1 MGEDNTPQGDTVRRF
16 TIRSVQGQL
25 MTLVAAGLVGLV
37 VLALLSAQHLSSTM
51 LTERKAMLRSIVQ
64 EAITIAAVYEEK
76 ARSGEMTTE
85 EAQADALVA
94 LNAQRFD
101 PNGYLF
107 GYTTDGTCFL
117 LPTKTER
124 VGENFIA
131 EVDAQGNAFIKGIVD
146 AGQDPEGGFTEY
158 WFPKPDEE
166 AASPKLAYSLSFE
179 PWGWVIGTGAYV
191 DDVQAAADAQLGRQL
206 LLQVLPIVVALLVV
220 GLYISRRVER
230 SINGIT
236 RTLEQGDLSTRL
248 DEGNGKTELD
258 RLAKALNHTLDNVS
272 QVVREVITV
281 SGELDAAAGAL
292 DDASLAIAEK
302 AQGASER
309 ARHGTDAAD
318 ALTQSF
324 GALVESS
331 AQMGVAVREIARN
344 ASEATRVASDA
355 VVVAGDANEV
365 IRRLGLSSTEIG
377 DVVRVINTIA
387 RQTKLLAL
395 NATIESARAGEGGK
409 GFAVVATEVKDLA
422 QGTTDASDDIVRR
435 VGALVEDTEQAVTSV
450 ESIAEIISSI
460 NAFQASI
467 AGAIEEQ
474 TATTSEIDNVV
485 GMAAAN
491 GRVVS
496 ELMREVSENA
506 AQTEGGLEPVRANA
520 QRLVRA
526 SAQLKAT
533 VSVFQGADRG

>member
-1 MGEDNTPQGDTVRRF
+1 MMV
-16 TIRSVQGQL
+16 
-25 MTLVAAGLVGLV
+25 LVAAGLVGLV

-64 EAITIAAVYEEK
+64 EATTIVAVYEEK
-76 ARSGEMTTE
+76 AQSGEMTTE
-85 EAQADALVA
+85 EAKAAALIA

-124 VGENFIA
+124 VGDNFIA
-131 EVDAQGNAFIKGIVD
+131 EVDAQGNSFIKDIVD
-146 AGQDPEGGFTEY
+146 VGQEADGGFTEY
-158 WFPKPDEE
+158 WFPKPDED
-166 AASPKLAYSLSFE
+166 AASLKLAYSLSFE

-191 DDVQAAADAQLGRQL
+191 DDVQAAANAQLSRQL
-206 LLQVLPIVVALLVV
+206 LLQVLPIVVGLLLV

-230 SINGIT
+230 SIKGVT
-236 RTLEQGDLSTRL
+236 HTLEQGDLSTRL

-258 RLAKALNHTLDNVS
+258 QLATALNRTLDNVS

-281 SGELDAAAGAL
+281 SGELDEAARAL
-292 DDASLAIAEK
+292 DGASRSIADM

-318 ALTQSF
+318 ELTKSF
-324 GALVESS
+324 SALVDSS
-331 AQMGVAVREIARN
+331 AQMGEAVREISKN

-355 VVVAGDANEV
+355 VVVAGDANDA
-365 IRRLGLSSTEIG
+365 IRRLGSSSTEIG

-435 VGALVEDTEQAVTSV
+435 VGALVGDTEQAVVSI

-460 NAFQASI
+460 NAFQVSI

-506 AQTEGGLEPVRANA
+506 AQTEGGLEPVREYA
-520 QRLVRA
+520 QRLIRA
-526 SAQLKAT
+526 SEQLKST
-533 VSVFQGADRG
+533 VSVFQGVDHG